1 VDVQSTKPAK
11 KRTNLQILNET
22 RAPNTLCRLRKKM
35 KPDVKSRQERNLI
48 HD

>member
-1 VDVQSTKPAK
+1 MCRVQSPPK
-11 KRTNLQILNET
+11 KEQIQIINET
-22 RAPNTLCRLRKKM
+22 RAPNTLCRLTKKR